1 MIVLFTDADLNIA
14 HDCYKVVC
22 LSVRLSGVLVR
33 MAGAQDWVVQQI
45 NALQPSGPYYYWTSL
60 TDTQMEGD
68 WHWGY
73 PDVDDP
79 NTVRNLV

>member
-1 MIVLFTDADLNIA
+1 
-14 HDCYKVVC
+14 
-22 LSVRLSGVLVR
+22 